1 MELMVGFFV
10 FIIGLVIGS
19 FLNVCIYRIPEEQSI
34 INPPSHCPKCNNRL
48 KAVDLIPVFSY
59 ITMRGKCRYC
69 KEKISIRYMLVEL
82 FTGILFL
89 FVYNS
94 HHISSA
100 TIYYLILVSVLI
112 VITFIDI
119 DHYIIPDSLI
129 IFGILFSIVFNILFG
144 LIDFKNLILGGLLCG
159 GTVFIFV
166 IILEFIIKEEVMGRG
181 DIKLFIMLG
190 TFLGIKG
197 GFINII
203 LSIYLGA
210 IYGVIVIVYSKINKK
225 DYNSVIPYGPFI
237 SLAAIIQILI

>member
-1 MELMVGFFV
+1 MELMIGFFV
-10 FIIGLVIGS
+10 FIIGLTIGS

-48 KAVDLIPVFSY
+48 KAIDLVPVISY
-59 ITMRGKCRYC
+59 LIMRGKCRYC
-69 KEKISIRYMLVEL
+69 KEKVSIRYMLVEML
-82 FTGILFL
+82 TGILFL

-94 HHISSA
+94 YHISND
-100 TIYYLILVSVLI
+100 TIYYLILVSLLI
-112 VITFIDI
+112 VISFIDI
-119 DHYIIPDSLI
+119 DHYIIPDNLI
-129 IFGILFSIVFNILFG
+129 IFGIIFSIVFNMLFG
-144 LIDFKNLILGGLLCG
+144 LIAFSNIVLGGVLCG

-166 IILEFIIKEEVMGRG
+166 SILEFIIKKDVMGGG

-190 TFLGIKG
+190 MFFGIKG
-197 GFINII
+197 GFINVI

-210 IYGVIVIVYSKINKK
+210 IYGVIVIVYSRINKK

>member
-1 MELMVGFFV
+1 MELMVSFFV

-59 ITMRGKCRYC
+59 LIMRGKCRYC

-89 FVYNS
+89 FVYNN

-100 TIYYLILVSVLI
+100 TIYYLILVSLLI

-129 IFGILFSIVFNILFG
+129 IFGILFSIVFNILFE
-144 LIDFKNLILGGLLCG
+144 LIDFKNLILGGVLCG

-166 IILEFIIKEEVMGRG
+166 IILEFIVKQEVMGRG

-190 TFLGIKG
+190 TFFGIKG
-197 GFINII
+197 GFISVI
-203 LSIYLGA
+203 LSVYLGA
-210 IYGVIVIVYSKINKK
+210 IYGVIVIVYSKINKR